1 MSSEIIQGE
10 SSEIPATDETK
21 TPADIMA
28 TITSETTDKIKPSA
42 ALSFSTNHDI
52 DEESEEVDDEEAL
65 FVALEKEKE
74 KEAAE
79 EAAHPHPHPTDIK
92 SAPKLLQDALKA
104 GVIKVNES
112 AADGKRKTSN
122 GKDDGEGDFAVQG
135 NNDSNEEKK
144 NEAGDAEVAPSIT
157 QKVCPNDALTPV
169 QFVLSHWSNGAMV

>member
-1 MSSEIIQGE
+1 ME
-10 SSEIPATDETK
+10 ETNA
-21 TPADIMA
+21 PADMA
-28 TITSETTDKIKPSA
+28 ATTITSEASDKTKPSSD
-42 ALSFSTNHDI
+42 LSTRNHGI

-79 EAAHPHPHPTDIK
+79 EAAHPHPHPTDIQ

-104 GVIKVNES
+104 GVIKVIES
-112 AADGKRKTSN
+112 AADENRTTSI
-122 GKDDGEGDFAVQG
+122 GKDGTEESFVVHG

-157 QKVCPNDALTPV
+157 QKVRLNEPLTLV
-169 QFVLSHWSNGAMV
+169 QVILVTSLPRLEFLLSLRS